1 MPNTVITVPC
11 GSLEYSHPVNFLLFS
26 STPTRSSSL
35 INSGRQPPD
44 ICLSIS
50 SGVFVL
56 MSSAERDHFIRSLTF
71 LGRFFKFVTFSDS
84 FARTALV
91 ASSPKVVPI
100 FEMARI
106 TASAISAEEQKHGVS
121 LLCDMLTIKNIR
133 QEHHLI

>member
-1 MPNTVITVPC
+1 MT
-11 GSLEYSHPVNFLLFS
+11 GSA
-26 STPTRSSSL
+26 
-35 INSGRQPPD
+35 
-44 ICLSIS
+44 
-50 SGVFVL
+50 
-56 MSSAERDHFIRSLTF
+56 SSAIFSRLTF
-71 LGRFFKFVTFSDS
+71 GMSFKTIVFNLGKDPAVMINLFALFMLLSLS

-133 QEHHLI
+133 QEHHLIE

>member
-1 MPNTVITVPC
+1 MT
-11 GSLEYSHPVNFLLFS
+11 GSA
-26 STPTRSSSL
+26 
-35 INSGRQPPD
+35 
-44 ICLSIS
+44 
-50 SGVFVL
+50 
-56 MSSAERDHFIRSLTF
+56 SSAIFSRLTF
-71 LGRFFKFVTFSDS
+71 GMSFKTIVFNLGKDPAVMINLFALFMLLSLRVLQLENTKLVIALGQLAHLRNPTLDDS

-133 QEHHLI
+133 QEHHLIE